1 MLPRQL
7 RKLWVNSIYYILI
20 IMENT
25 VVLKIKG
32 KNLQFRLPKSCIKNP
47 EILKRLDNSEE
58 IFEETDLPTHV
69 ISKLIM

>member
-1 MLPRQL
+1 MLQRQL
-7 RKLWVNSIYYILI
+7 RKLWVNSIDYILI

-32 KNLQFRLPKSCIKNP
+32 KNLQFRLPKSCIKHP